1 MKTEGGAVFINIRF
15 PGMNKFLKKYRN
27 NKKIK
32 YFTIGILFIIIVVL
46 FTVVENGT
54 GDRKRA
60 KKLEKAAENEIVSI
74 KKKIPK
80 MDRNTFI
87 TVDNKVVVGFIS
99 LPNKQIKYPVINTFN
114 DNTNTY
120 SLCRSGDKMPWDL
133 EGMTIYG
140 IDSFTRVLEDIESG
154 EKLEFEDVTGKK
166 YQYKYEKNIKKKV
179 VDYGIKI
186 CSVDKE
192 GEVNK
197 EYWFVKK

>member
-1 MKTEGGAVFINIRF
+1 MEKNVLEFLENSQRMYGEKT
-15 PGMNKFLKKYRN
+15 
-27 NKKIK
+27 
-32 YFTIGILFIIIVVL
+32 
-46 FTVVENGT
+46 
-54 GDRKRA
+54 
-60 KKLEKAAENEIVSI
+60 AENEIVSI

-140 IDSFTRVLEDIESG
+140 IDSFTRVLEDNDCCGASG
-154 EKLEFEDVTGKK
+154 
-166 YQYKYEKNIKKKV
+166 QIQR
-179 VDYGIKI
+179 
-186 CSVDKE
+186 
-192 GEVNK
+192 
-197 EYWFVKK
+197 

>member
-99 LPNKQIKYPVINTFN
+99 LPNKQIKYPVINTLILCAEVEIKCHG
-114 DNTNTY
+114 
-120 SLCRSGDKMPWDL
+120 SLRA
-133 EGMTIYG
+133 
-140 IDSFTRVLEDIESG
+140 
-154 EKLEFEDVTGKK
+154 
-166 YQYKYEKNIKKKV
+166 
-179 VDYGIKI
+179 
-186 CSVDKE
+186 
-192 GEVNK
+192 
-197 EYWFVKK
+197 

>member
-1 MKTEGGAVFINIRF
+1 
-15 PGMNKFLKKYRN
+15 
-27 NKKIK
+27 
-32 YFTIGILFIIIVVL
+32 
-46 FTVVENGT
+46 
-54 GDRKRA
+54 
-60 KKLEKAAENEIVSI
+60 
-74 KKKIPK
+74 

-154 EKLEFEDVTGKK
+154 EKLEFEDVTGK
-166 YQYKYEKNIKKKV
+166 NISTNMKRTLRKR
-179 VDYGIKI
+179 
-186 CSVDKE
+186 
-192 GEVNK
+192 
-197 EYWFVKK
+197 

>member
-1 MKTEGGAVFINIRF
+1 
-15 PGMNKFLKKYRN
+15 
-27 NKKIK
+27 
-32 YFTIGILFIIIVVL
+32 
-46 FTVVENGT
+46 
-54 GDRKRA
+54 
-60 KKLEKAAENEIVSI
+60 
-74 KKKIPK
+74 
-80 MDRNTFI
+80 
-87 TVDNKVVVGFIS
+87 
-99 LPNKQIKYPVINTFN
+99 
-114 DNTNTY
+114 
-120 SLCRSGDKMPWDL
+120 MPWDL